1 MPPTAGGR
9 LRVSVRTGR
18 RTRRPRARRVR
29 PTIVRSRDPAQA
41 VQATDQRGTR
51 LAFMPI
57 VRPGQATAVRLGTTL
72 RRGLQRLTVG
82 APPSRRNGV
91 RAGRHTRTAVTT
103 SSLLIRREPI
113 LHRAAA
119 IRRRLV
125 PTLRLAAATAPVA
138 EAATVDTV
146 AVMVEGEAAMVAGAA
161 TMAVMAVGE
170 VIAVVEVITAG
181 AVGAVGAVITVVEGV
196 AAHTGVVAV
205 VAAAG
210 YRANSGF

>member
-125 PTLRLAAATAPVA
+125 PTPRLAAATAPVA
-138 EAATVDTV
+138 EAARS
-146 AVMVEGEAAMVAGAA
+146 EERR
-161 TMAVMAVGE
+161 VGKE
-170 VIAVVEVITAG
+170 CRSRWSPYR
-181 AVGAVGAVITVVEGV
+181 
-196 AAHTGVVAV
+196 HTTK
-205 VAAAG
+205 
-210 YRANSGF
+210 

>member
-82 APPSRRNGV
+82 APPSRDRKS
-91 RAGRHTRTAVTT
+91 TRLNSSHPSISYAVFCLKKKNLNKTPNYSNQT
-103 SSLLIRREPI
+103 FPQ
-113 LHRAAA
+113 
-119 IRRRLV
+119 
-125 PTLRLAAATAPVA
+125 
-138 EAATVDTV
+138 
-146 AVMVEGEAAMVAGAA
+146 
-161 TMAVMAVGE
+161 
-170 VIAVVEVITAG
+170 
-181 AVGAVGAVITVVEGV
+181 
-196 AAHTGVVAV
+196 
-205 VAAAG
+205 
-210 YRANSGF
+210 